1 MNRKTDLQKIQ
12 DLLKRNNLP
21 YEDLQSSKVEFITKE
36 AQDQLIGCIGIE
48 QYDADGLLRSLA
60 VADSY
65 KGKGIGKELLSEL
78 CSACKKNGIQYL
90 HLLTTTA
97 DRYFEHYGFTV
108 AEKSNAPTTIL
119 KTKEFSEICPSSS
132 VYMTL
137 DI

>member
-21 YEDLQSSKVEFITKE
+21 YQDLQSSKVEFITKE
-36 AQDQLIGCIGIE
+36 SQDQLIGCIGIE

-60 VADSY
+60 VADSH
-65 KGKGIGKELLSEL
+65 KGKGIGKELVDEL
-78 CSACKKNGIQYL
+78 CSASKKNRIQHL

-97 DRYFEHYGFTV
+97 DRYFERYGFTV
-108 AEKSNAPTTIL
+108 AERHAAPNAIL
-119 KTKEFSEICPSSS
+119 NTKEFSEICPSSS